1 MKTTKRFEESATKL
15 YNAFNEG
22 TLNAMDCTFCAV
34 GNLCNNET
42 YWSKLYDE
50 ATGKDNIPDEVKV
63 KKVTGYNMDEIN
75 NIESLFM
82 YGTYNM
88 DEINNIESLF
98 MYGTIAGTTGL
109 WHPQDMTK
117 ENQFDGLMAVLN
129 YLAELDSIQSIE
141 EQYDKFKTV
150 IERDRILTEN

>member
-15 YNAFNEG
+15 YSAFNEG

-82 YGTYNM
+82 YGT
-88 DEINNIESLF
+88 
-98 MYGTIAGTTGL
+98 IAGTTRL

-150 IERDRILTEN
+150 IEREKILTEN

>member
-1 MKTTKRFEESATKL
+1 ME
-15 YNAFNEG
+15 
-22 TLNAMDCTFCAV
+22 CTVCAV

-50 ATGKDNIPDEVKV
+50 ATCKDNIPDEVKV

-82 YGTYNM
+82 YGT
-88 DEINNIESLF
+88 
-98 MYGTIAGTTGL
+98 IAGTTRL

-129 YLAELDSIQSIE
+129 YLAELDNIQSIE

-150 IERDRILTEN
+150 IEREKILTEN

>member
-15 YNAFNEG
+15 YSAFNEG

-42 YWSKLYDE
+42 YWSKFHDE

-63 KKVTGYNMDEIN
+63 KKVTG
-75 NIESLFM
+75 
-82 YGTYNM
+82 YNM

-150 IERDRILTEN
+150 IERERILTEN

>member
-22 TLNAMDCTFCAV
+22 TLNAMECTFCAV

-42 YWSKLYDE
+42 YWSKLHDN

-82 YGTYNM
+82 YGT
-88 DEINNIESLF
+88 
-98 MYGTIAGTTGL
+98 IAGTTRL
-109 WHPQDMTK
+109 WHPRSMTK
-117 ENQFDGLMAVLN
+117 EIQFNALMAVLN
-129 YLAELDSIQSIE
+129 YLAELDNIQSIE
-141 EQYDKFKTV
+141 QHYNKFKTV
-150 IERDRILTEN
+150 IEREKILTEN

>member
-15 YNAFNEG
+15 YSAFNEG

-82 YGTYNM
+82 YGT
-88 DEINNIESLF
+88 
-98 MYGTIAGTTGL
+98 IAGTTRL

-129 YLAELDSIQSIE
+129 YLAELDNIQSIE
-141 EQYDKFKTV
+141 QQYNKFKTV
-150 IERDRILTEN
+150 IERERILTEN

>member
-15 YNAFNEG
+15 YSAFNEG

-82 YGTYNM
+82 YGT
-88 DEINNIESLF
+88 
-98 MYGTIAGTTGL
+98 IAGTTRL

-129 YLAELDSIQSIE
+129 YLAELDNIQSIE

-150 IERDRILTEN
+150 IERERILTEN

>member
-1 MKTTKRFEESATKL
+1 MNTTKRFEESATKL
-15 YNAFNEG
+15 YSAFNEG
-22 TLNAMDCTFCAV
+22 TLNAMECTVCAV

-42 YWSKLYDE
+42 YWSKLHDE

-63 KKVTGYNMDEIN
+63 KKVTG
-75 NIESLFM
+75 
-82 YGTYNM
+82 YNM

-150 IERDRILTEN
+150 IEREKILTEN

>member
-42 YWSKLYDE
+42 YWSKFHDE

-82 YGTYNM
+82 YGT
-88 DEINNIESLF
+88 
-98 MYGTIAGTTGL
+98 IAGTTRL

-129 YLAELDSIQSIE
+129 YLAELDNIQSIE
-141 EQYDKFKTV
+141 QQYNKFKTV
-150 IERDRILTEN
+150 IEREKILTEN

>member
-15 YNAFNEG
+15 YSAFNEG

-42 YWSKLYDE
+42 YWSKFHDE

-82 YGTYNM
+82 YGT
-88 DEINNIESLF
+88 
-98 MYGTIAGTTGL
+98 IAETTRL

-150 IERDRILTEN
+150 IERERILTEN

>member
-15 YNAFNEG
+15 YSAFNEG

-42 YWSKLYDE
+42 YWSKLHDE

-82 YGTYNM
+82 YGT
-88 DEINNIESLF
+88 
-98 MYGTIAGTTGL
+98 IAGTTRL

-129 YLAELDSIQSIE
+129 YLAELDNIQSIE
-141 EQYDKFKTV
+141 QQYNKFKTV
-150 IERDRILTEN
+150 IERERILTEN

>member
-15 YNAFNEG
+15 YSAFNEG

-82 YGTYNM
+82 YGT
-88 DEINNIESLF
+88 
-98 MYGTIAGTTGL
+98 IAGTTRL

-129 YLAELDSIQSIE
+129 YLAELDNIQSIE
-141 EQYDKFKTV
+141 QQYDKFKTV
-150 IERDRILTEN
+150 IERERILTEN

>member
-15 YNAFNEG
+15 YSAFNEG

-42 YWSKLYDE
+42 YWSKFHDE

-63 KKVTGYNMDEIN
+63 KKVTG
-75 NIESLFM
+75 
-82 YGTYNM
+82 YNM

>member
-1 MKTTKRFEESATKL
+1 
-15 YNAFNEG
+15 
-22 TLNAMDCTFCAV
+22 MDCTFCAV

-82 YGTYNM
+82 YGT
-88 DEINNIESLF
+88 
-98 MYGTIAGTTGL
+98 IAGTTRL

-150 IERDRILTEN
+150 IERERILTEN

>member
-1 MKTTKRFEESATKL
+1 MKVTKRFEESATKL

-63 KKVTGYNMDEIN
+63 KKVTGYNMN
-75 NIESLFM
+75 
-82 YGTYNM
+82 
-88 DEINNIESLF
+88 EINNIESLF
-98 MYGTIAGTTGL
+98 MYGTIAGTTRL
-109 WHPQDMTK
+109 WHPRDMTK

-129 YLAELDSIQSIE
+129 YLAELDNIQSIE
-141 EQYDKFKTV
+141 QQYDKFKTV
-150 IERDRILTEN
+150 IERERILTEN

>member
-1 MKTTKRFEESATKL
+1 MKVTKRFEESATKL

-82 YGTYNM
+82 YGT
-88 DEINNIESLF
+88 
-98 MYGTIAGTTGL
+98 IAGTTRL
-109 WHPQDMTK
+109 WHPRDMTK

-150 IERDRILTEN
+150 IERERILTEN

>member
-15 YNAFNEG
+15 YSAFNEG

-82 YGTYNM
+82 YGT
-88 DEINNIESLF
+88 
-98 MYGTIAGTTGL
+98 IAGTTRL
-109 WHPQDMTK
+109 WDPQFMTK
-117 ENQFDGLMAVLN
+117 EIQFNGLMAVLN
-129 YLAELDSIQSIE
+129 YLAELDNIQSIE
-141 EQYDKFKTV
+141 DQYDKFKTV
-150 IERDRILTEN
+150 IERERILTEN

>member
-1 MKTTKRFEESATKL
+1 MKVTKRFEESATKL

-82 YGTYNM
+82 YGT
-88 DEINNIESLF
+88 
-98 MYGTIAGTTGL
+98 IAGTTRL

-129 YLAELDSIQSIE
+129 YLAELDNIQSIE
-141 EQYDKFKTV
+141 QQYNKFKTV
-150 IERDRILTEN
+150 IEREKILTEN

>member
-42 YWSKLYDE
+42 YWSKLHDN
-50 ATGKDNIPDEVKV
+50 NIPDEVKV

-82 YGTYNM
+82 YGT
-88 DEINNIESLF
+88 
-98 MYGTIAGTTGL
+98 IAGTTRL

>member
-15 YNAFNEG
+15 YSAFNEG

-42 YWSKLYDE
+42 YWSKFHDE

-63 KKVTGYNMDEIN
+63 KKVTGYNMN
-75 NIESLFM
+75 
-82 YGTYNM
+82 
-88 DEINNIESLF
+88 EINNIESLF
-98 MYGTIAGTTGL
+98 MYGTIAGTTRL
-109 WHPQDMTK
+109 WHPRDMTK

>member
-1 MKTTKRFEESATKL
+1 MKVTKRFEESATKL
-15 YNAFNEG
+15 YSAFNEG

-82 YGTYNM
+82 YGT
-88 DEINNIESLF
+88 
-98 MYGTIAGTTGL
+98 IAGTTGL

-129 YLAELDSIQSIE
+129 YLAELDNIQSIE
-141 EQYDKFKTV
+141 QQYNKFKTV
-150 IERDRILTEN
+150 IEREKILTEN

>member
-1 MKTTKRFEESATKL
+1 MKVTKRFEESATKL

-82 YGTYNM
+82 YGT
-88 DEINNIESLF
+88 
-98 MYGTIAGTTGL
+98 IAGTTRL
-109 WHPQDMTK
+109 WHPRDMTK

-129 YLAELDSIQSIE
+129 YLAELDNIQSIE
-141 EQYDKFKTV
+141 QQYDKFKTV
-150 IERDRILTEN
+150 IERERILTEN

>member
-1 MKTTKRFEESATKL
+1 MKVTKRFEESATKL

-42 YWSKLYDE
+42 YWSKFHDE

-82 YGTYNM
+82 YGT
-88 DEINNIESLF
+88 
-98 MYGTIAGTTGL
+98 IAGTTRL

-129 YLAELDSIQSIE
+129 YLAELDNIQSIE
-141 EQYDKFKTV
+141 QQYNKFKTV
-150 IERDRILTEN
+150 IERERILTEN

>member
-63 KKVTGYNMDEIN
+63 KKVTGYNMH
-75 NIESLFM
+75 
-82 YGTYNM
+82 
-88 DEINNIESLF
+88 EINNIESLF

>member
-63 KKVTGYNMDEIN
+63 KKVTGYNMN
-75 NIESLFM
+75 
-82 YGTYNM
+82 
-88 DEINNIESLF
+88 EINNIESLF
-98 MYGTIAGTTGL
+98 MYGTIAGTTRL
-109 WHPQDMTK
+109 WHPRDMTK